1 LKHEEFHEG
10 MVLKSNEFNT
20 EQKFLDLAKYH
31 DRILEGIKWLHLEKF
46 ALSKKIMAQGL
57 K

>member
-1 LKHEEFHEG
+1 

-31 DRILEGIKWLHLEKF
+31 DRILEGDKVAAFGEVCFEQEDYGSRIEV
-46 ALSKKIMAQGL
+46 AS
-57 K
+57 